1 LKLKAEPRHKNAL
14 ARAGNAS
21 GSRLRLWWVGRGAKR
36 YRDER
41 FEGGLTVF
49 RRGFSGIADCR
60 RGGELPSTRVESLN
74 E

>member
-1 LKLKAEPRHKNAL
+1 M
-14 ARAGNAS
+14 
-21 GSRLRLWWVGRGAKR
+21 GRGAKR

-60 RGGELPSTRVESLN
+60 RGGELPSARVESLN